1 MCDEQLRQL
10 NLAMDGFP
18 GSSLIKNLPAKAG
31 RRGFDPWVRRSPG
44 EENGKPV
51 FLPGKIP

>member
-1 MCDEQLRQL
+1 
-10 NLAMDGFP
+10 MDGFP
-18 GSSLIKNLPAKAG
+18 GGSLVKNLPAKAG
-31 RRGFDPWVRRSPG
+31 RCGFDPWFRRSPG